1 MEHMAKKG
9 KMVLKMWFFRGKMW
23 VFGLEKLRTSN
34 QTRKLKWC
42 KMQVLSLKVD
52 MIKGA
57 EGWK

>member
-1 MEHMAKKG
+1 MEHMVKKG

-42 KMQVLSLKVD
+42 KMQVSFLKAD
-52 MIKGA
+52 MSAGVKS
-57 EGWK
+57 